1 MTKTISGYKELPN
14 FVEQISLGEFLP
26 AHYRIRVALI
36 VQNREILFETEEF
49 DVTHAESIARPW
61 IYSQLLAAADD
72 PVYAHII
79 GQQFFNSGKI
89 HEALKFVENAYNK
102 NPESREFGEGLSR
115 IYRELKEHDKIVSLL
130 EPLMRL
136 SESPSFEVHVLL
148 GESYREL
155 GNHEKA
161 IEVFDKAIRL
171 YGVNTLVLNA
181 LGGVLF

>member
-49 DVTHAESIARPW
+49 DVTHAEFIARPW
-61 IYSQLLAAADD
+61 IYSQL
-72 PVYAHII
+72 
-79 GQQFFNSGKI
+79 
-89 HEALKFVENAYNK
+89 
-102 NPESREFGEGLSR
+102 
-115 IYRELKEHDKIVSLL
+115 
-130 EPLMRL
+130 L